1 MAVSFVDNK
10 GERQQV
16 DLVQFNNPMY
26 IHRVAADEKL
36 TVRQYLN
43 RQYPTLPGDPDA
55 FSQMC
60 ASAGLRFRA
69 DESLG
74 IPAANLQQML
84 NPLAVNQTGGT
95 ITNFPA
101 VPDSRILFPPALMEA
116 VNAALDSDTDPAVA
130 AFENLIGS
138 REVIAGDRFEQ
149 PVIKF
154 DGKKGPED
162 STWQRAAQNAP
173 PPVML
178 GITASDIARTI
189 PSYTIGMQIS
199 NKALA
204 NNSLDLVART
214 LTRFYKRSGYTEW
227 LSILL
232 KILNGD
238 PSATNTPMSA
248 AKSALAQTKVN
259 TLDATITANGIISQ
273 LAWNKIFYR
282 NSMKMTKTDMVM
294 DYATLMAIENR
305 VDRPTNVQNN
315 STDRIDTPFRIAY
328 PAMPDTI
335 SFIIMPDDAGW
346 PANTIMSLDRA
357 DALFK
362 VTSSSADYEASENLI
377 MLKTTQ
383 LRFDKGSLVG
393 RMYDESFDVYS
404 LTI

>member
-1 MAVSFVDNK
+1 MAVSFVDNT
-10 GERQQV
+10 GARQQV
-16 DLVQFNNPMY
+16 DLVQFGNPMY
-26 IHRVAADEKL
+26 VHRAAADEKL

-69 DESLG
+69 DQDLG

-84 NPLAVNQTGGT
+84 NPLATNQTGGT

-101 VPDSRILFPPALMEA
+101 IPDSRILFPPALMEA

-130 AFENLIGS
+130 AFENLVGS

-149 PVIKF
+149 PVISF
-154 DGKKGPED
+154 SGKKGPED
-162 STWQRAAQNAP
+162 SAWQRAAQNAP

-189 PSYTIGMQIS
+189 PTYTIGMQIS

-214 LTRFYKRSGYTEW
+214 LTRFYKRSGYAEW
-227 LSILL
+227 LAILL

-238 PSATNTPMSA
+238 ADATNTPMA
-248 AKSALAQTKVN
+248 TAKSALAQTKVN
-259 TLDATITANGIISQ
+259 TLDATIVANGVMTQ
-273 LAWNKIFYR
+273 LAWNKIFYN

-294 DYATLMAIENR
+294 DYAALMSIENR
-305 VDRPTNVQNN
+305 LDKPTVMHNN
-315 STDRIDTPFRIAY
+315 STDRIDVPFRIAY
-328 PAMPDTI
+328 PAMPDNI
-335 SFIIMPDDAGW
+335 SFVIMPSDSGW
-346 PANTIMSLDRA
+346 PANTIMSLDRS

-383 LRFDKGSLVG
+383 LRFDKGALVG
-393 RMYDESFDVYS
+393 RMYDEAFDVYS
-404 LTI
+404 MTI